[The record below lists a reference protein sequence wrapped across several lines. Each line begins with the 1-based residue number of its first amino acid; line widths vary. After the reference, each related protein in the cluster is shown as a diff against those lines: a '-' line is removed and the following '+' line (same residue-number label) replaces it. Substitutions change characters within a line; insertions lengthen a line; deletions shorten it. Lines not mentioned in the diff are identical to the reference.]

1 MIETYLRQYE
11 ATAANGGSRA
21 PDWVRSLRADSI
33 ERFREAGFPGPKDEE
48 WRFTPLAPLVRAN
61 FGPAEAGAAVI
72 LPEIEP
78 FLFDRADWPRLV
90 LVNGRFRADLSQL
103 PPMPGVVVQNL
114 EAAMAADTGNLE
126 AELVGSSA
134 RTATAFAS
142 LNAALGQDGTVL
154 RVADETVMEVPL
166 HVVHVTTAG
175 ADNAAIHP
183 KLLVIVGRE
192 ARAQL
197 VESYVALAGA
207 ARYWTNAVSE
217 VNVGEGAWVEH
228 TRIQRE
234 SEAAFHTGL
243 TEVRQAR
250 DSHYRSFAFAIGG
263 AIARHDLRARLG
275 GPGAE
280 TLLYGLYLGRGDQL
294 VDNHTTIF
302 HDQPDCRS
310 WEVYKGILG
319 DRAHGVFSGKI
330 IVQPIAQ
337 KTDAKQTNRTLLLS
351 DTARIDTKPQ
361 LEIFAD
367 DVKCTHGA
375 TVGNLDPMAR
385 FYLTSRGFPEAVAR
399 QVLTYAFAAEVLD
412 EISAEPVKTALD
424 RLVHGRLG
432 AGF

>member
-33 ERFREAGFPGPKDEE
+33 ERFREAGFPGPKEEE

>member
-197 VESYVALAGA
+197 VESYVALGGA

>member
-197 VESYVALAGA
+197 VESYVALGGA

-399 QVLTYAFAAEVLD
+399 QVLTYAFAAEVLN

>member
-48 WRFTPLAPLVRAN
+48 WRFTPLAPLVRTN

-197 VESYVALAGA
+197 VESYVALGGA

>member
-33 ERFREAGFPGPKDEE
+33 ERFRGTGFPEPKDEE

-183 KLLVIVGRE
+183 RLLVIVGRE

-197 VESYVALAGA
+197 VESYVALGGA

>member
-197 VESYVALAGA
+197 VESYVALGGA

-432 AGF
+432 DGF